1 MMPRRTILIVVV
13 ALVAAASPFFGIP
26 GWTPSLATVAAL
38 LAISLIGLNLIFGFC
53 GMLALGQAAFAVIP
67 AYISGILSA
76 NGVPILASASIGL
89 VLTIVIARILAE
101 VFIRLPGIYL
111 AVGTLG
117 FAYVVEGI
125 ARAYPGV
132 TGGASGLVLTMPFVL
147 SETQWYVV
155 AVVALTIATLLS
167 AWLLQGAMART
178 LKLLHRDELAAA
190 VAGIDVVRLK
200 VRMFSIG
207 AAFTASGGLLLT
219 HYTSVVTPEMG
230 GANNSLEYL
239 ALVMIGGA
247 GSIAGPIIGAASIG
261 WLFSVAGAAHRYE
274 LLVYG
279 AGFLSVVLFA
289 PGGIASLFSRFLPKV
304 AGGTPQTSAVAPV
317 SAAPLTPVKSG
328 AGLQAVN
335 ISKRFGGL
343 QAVGD
348 VSLDVAHGEVV
359 AVLGPN
365 GAGKSTFFNILSGI
379 ERADSGSILLDG
391 KSITDVSIHA
401 RAAVIGRSFQVPR
414 LVLDMTVLQNIISRV
429 DQMYPALSED
439 HRKSIAFAELNRFR
453 LADMADTMVGE
464 VAVGHHKLIDIARA
478 AVGTPELVLLDEP
491 AVGLTA
497 VELAALKDIIHTL
510 AQAGAAVV
518 VVDHNIDFI
527 MSIADRIL
535 VMEGGKTLASG
546 APRDVIESPEVRA
559 AYLGVLA

>member
-76 NGVPILASASIGL
+76 KGVPILASASIGL

-147 SETQWYVV
+147 SETQWYIV

-289 PGGIASLFSRFLPKV
+289 PGGIASLFSRFLPKI
-304 AGGTPQTSAVAPV
+304 AGGTPQTLAVAPV
-317 SAAPLTPVKSG
+317 SAAPLTPAKSG

-439 HRKSIAFAELNRFR
+439 HRKSMAFAELNRFR

-478 AVGTPELVLLDEP
+478 AVGTPALVLLDEP

>member
-1 MMPRRTILIVVV
+1 
-13 ALVAAASPFFGIP
+13 
-26 GWTPSLATVAAL
+26 
-38 LAISLIGLNLIFGFC
+38 
-53 GMLALGQAAFAVIP
+53 MLALGQAAFAVIP
-67 AYISGILSA
+67 AYISGILSF
-76 NGVPILASASIGL
+76 NGIPILFSALIGFA
-89 VLTIVIARILAE
+89 LTILIARIVAE
-101 VFIRLPGIYL
+101 IFIRLPGIYL

-117 FAYVVEGI
+117 FSYVVEGI

-132 TGGASGLVLTMPFVL
+132 TGGASGLVLTMPFPL
-147 SETQWYVV
+147 SEKQWYGI

-167 AWLLQGAMART
+167 AWLLRGATART

-190 VAGIDVVRLK
+190 VAGIDVVKLK

-207 AAFTASGGLLLT
+207 AAFSAAGGLLLT
-219 HYTSVVTPEMG
+219 YYTSVVTPEMG

-279 AGFLSVVLFA
+279 ACFLAVVLFA
-289 PGGIASLFSRFLPKV
+289 PGGIASLFRRYMPKNADAISHTIASTQV
-304 AGGTPQTSAVAPV
+304 SAV
-317 SAAPLTPVKSG
+317 PLAPVKSG
-328 AGLQAVN
+328 AGLQAVDV
-335 ISKRFGGL
+335 SKRFGGL
-343 QAVGD
+343 QAVD
-348 VSLDVAHGEVV
+348 NVSLDVGHGEIV

-391 KSITDVSIHA
+391 KPITDVSIHA
-401 RAAVIGRSFQVPR
+401 RAAMIGRSFQVPR
-414 LVLDMTVLQNIISRV
+414 LVLDMTVLQNVISRV
-429 DQMYPALSED
+429 DQLYPALSED
-439 HRKSIAFAELNRFR
+439 ERKTMAFGELDRFR
-453 LADMADTMVGE
+453 LADMANTMVGE

-478 AVGTPELVLLDEP
+478 AVGTPALVLLDEP
-491 AVGLTA
+491 AVGLTG
-497 VELAALKDIIHTL
+497 VELEALKDIIRTL
-510 AQAGAAVV
+510 AQAGSAVV

-527 MSIADRIL
+527 MAIADRIL
-535 VMEGGKTLASG
+535 VMESGKTLASG
-546 APRDVIESPEVRA
+546 APRTVIESPEVRA

>member
-1 MMPRRTILIVVV
+1 MTLQRTILIAGV
-13 ALVAAASPFFGIP
+13 ALVAATSPFFGIP
-26 GWTPSLATVAAL
+26 GWTPSLATVSAL

-76 NGVPILASASIGL
+76 NGVPILASALIGFA
-89 VLTIVIARILAE
+89 LTIVIARILAE
-101 VFIRLPGIYL
+101 IFIRLPGIYL

-117 FAYVVEGI
+117 FSYVIEGI

-155 AVVALTIATLLS
+155 AVIAVTVATLLS
-167 AWLLQGAMART
+167 AWLLRGATART

-207 AAFTASGGLLLT
+207 AAFTAAGGLLLT
-219 HYTSVVTPEMG
+219 YYTSVVTPEMG

-247 GSIAGPIIGAASIG
+247 GSIVGPIIGAASIG

-279 AGFLSVVLFA
+279 ASFLAVVLFA
-289 PGGIASLFSRFLPKV
+289 PGGIASLFSRFLPKI
-304 AGGTPQTSAVAPV
+304 AGGTPQTPVVASV
-317 SAAPLTPVKSG
+317 SGAPLSPVNSG
-328 AGLQAVN
+328 AGLQVADV
-335 ISKRFGGL
+335 SKRFGGL
-343 QAVGD
+343 QAVGN

-391 KSITDVSIHA
+391 KPITDVSIHI

-439 HRKSIAFAELNRFR
+439 HRRSMAFAELNRFR

-478 AVGTPELVLLDEP
+478 AVGTPALVLLDEP
-491 AVGLTA
+491 AVGLTG

-510 AQAGAAVV
+510 ARGGSAVV

-535 VMEGGKTLASG
+535 VMEGGRTLASG
-546 APRDVIESPEVRA
+546 KPRDVIESPEVRA

>member
-1 MMPRRTILIVVV
+1 MTKYRGFLIAA
-13 ALVAAASPFFGIP
+13 ALVAVASPYMGIP
-26 GWTPSLATVAAL
+26 GWTPSLATVSAL
-38 LAISLIGLNLIFGFC
+38 LAISLIGLNLIFGYC

-67 AYISGILSA
+67 AYISGILSI
-76 NGVPILASASIGL
+76 NGVPILASAVIGFI
-89 VLTIVIARILAE
+89 VTIFVARLLAE
-101 VFIRLPGIYL
+101 VFIWLPGIYL

-125 ARAYPGV
+125 ARAFPSV
-132 TGGASGLVLTMPFVL
+132 TGGASGLVLTMPFML
-147 SETQWYVV
+147 SETQWYGV
-155 AVVALTIATLLS
+155 AVAALTIAMMFA
-167 AWLLQGAMART
+167 AWLLRGATART

-190 VAGIDVVRLK
+190 VAGIDVVKLK
-200 VRMFSIG
+200 VKMFSIG
-207 AAFTASGGLLLT
+207 AAFTAAGGLLLSY
-219 HYTSVVTPEMG
+219 YTSVVTPEMG

-279 AGFLSVVLFA
+279 AGFLAVVLFA
-289 PGGIASLFSRFLPKV
+289 PGGIASLFRRFLPI
-304 AGGTPQTSAVAPV
+304 GGEVKPQPSAPV
-317 SAAPLTPVKSG
+317 PANNPLMPPVKPG
-328 AGLQAVN
+328 AGLQAAD

-343 QAVGD
+343 QAVSNI
-348 VSLDVAHGEVV
+348 SLEVAHGEVV

-379 ERADSGSILLDG
+379 ERTDSGSITLDG
-391 KSITDVSIHA
+391 RTITDISIHA

-414 LVLDMTVLQNIISRV
+414 LVLDMTVLQNVISRV
-429 DQMYPALSED
+429 DQLRPDLSED
-439 HRKSIAFAELNRFR
+439 ERKAIAFGELDRFR
-453 LADMADTMVGE
+453 LADLAGTMVGE

-478 AVGTPELVLLDEP
+478 AVGTPALVLLDEP
-491 AVGLTA
+491 AVGLTSS
-497 VELAALKDIIHTL
+497 ELAALKDIIRTL
-510 AQAGAAVV
+510 AQAGSAVV

-527 MSIADRIL
+527 MGIADRIL
-535 VMEGGKTLASG
+535 VMESGKTLASG
-546 APRDVIESPEVRA
+546 VPRDVIELPEVRA